1 MKLDLKKIPFR
12 LNDIIWVYN
21 AMCPGHLPAISRN
34 ETQSG
39 NREVRQI
46 ICYLK
51 RLYHDKV
58 TETVILSRDL
68 WRFKTLFS
76 KRTMGKYM
84 LIPKKIFIRTMIS
97 FCCQCQTSE
106 FLPDS
111 KFTNHMIDIAQLHRW
126 VKTLDRIIFFIP
138 LNQGP
143 DCFLV
148 TTRPH
153 KIAGLFSSSVTKPN
167 QINIVC
173 DNYVLSASRHQMFWK
188 VSHCNVSYILSTR
201 KKKLVKG
208 CLWWNEW

>member
-1 MKLDLKKIPFR
+1 
-12 LNDIIWVYN
+12 
-21 AMCPGHLPAISRN
+21 
-34 ETQSG
+34 
-39 NREVRQI
+39 
-46 ICYLK
+46 
-51 RLYHDKV
+51 
-58 TETVILSRDL
+58 
-68 WRFKTLFS
+68 
-76 KRTMGKYM
+76 
-84 LIPKKIFIRTMIS
+84 MIS

-126 VKTLDRIIFFIP
+126 VKTLDSIIFFIA

-153 KIAGLFSSSVTKPN
+153 KIAGLLPSSVTKPN

-201 KKKLVKG
+201 KKKTCQRMPVVKWMVNWEQNLFFVIHVPTDLAH
-208 CLWWNEW
+208 CHRKKYFQE